1 MTLGLI
7 HGRLANTVLLYVL
20 ILGVW
25 AFWRYFRKQ
34 GVDSSFWGALVI
46 AEILILLQG
55 GMGIV
60 LWVMSLRPER
70 GAVHILYGVVSAISL
85 PAVFIFTRGRDERR
99 EILVYGGVL
108 MFLVGISIRAM
119 ATGG

>member
-1 MTLGLI
+1 MGLALI
-7 HGRLANTVLLYVL
+7 HGRLANTVLLYAL

-25 AFWRYFRKQ
+25 AFWRFFRRQ
-34 GVDSSFWGALVI
+34 GIDSSFWGALVI
-46 AEILILLQG
+46 AEILILVQG
-55 GMGIV
+55 GMGV
-60 LWVMSLRPER
+60 ALWFLSLRPDQ

-99 EILVYGGVL
+99 EMGLYGGVL
-108 MFLVGISIRAM
+108 LFLVGISLRAI